1 MPEDANTTPRK
12 KDVLEI
18 LESVSKIVAAVAIPV
33 VLLFG
38 TWLVQD
44 SQTKQSVSKDYV
56 NMALNLLLK
65 KPENDQER
73 ELRDWAV
80 DLLNDNAPTKLPA
93 KIKADL
99 KSGTLNFSKLVGF
112 GLKTPHRFGFAVS
125 PDSKYLAI
133 GGYNESIR
141 LFDLATGKLISESTP
156 KGGKNPVINLPSSPS
171 VPALLTSKAITIL
184 GEDTAA
190 EILDQMFS
198 GGIEFVS
205 ELAYSPDGQKLLF
218 GTSEG
223 VVKLWNLKTGEIV
236 SFEHDKAAVT
246 GLTFIGGGNVL
257 VRDSSGA
264 IQTFDSTGKRVGEV
278 KLRSGQ

>member
-1 MPEDANTTPRK
+1 MPEDANTAPRK
-12 KDVLEI
+12 ISALKGVLEI

-38 TWLVQD
+38 TWFIQT

-56 NMALNLLLK
+56 SMALNLLQQ

-99 KSGTLNFSKLVGF
+99 KSGMLNFSSLF
-112 GLKTPHRFGFAVS
+112 TPGVKKSHRFGFAVS
-125 PDSKYLAI
+125 PDSKYVAI

-141 LFDLATGKLISESTP
+141 LFDLATGKLVSESTP
-156 KGGKNPVINLPSSPS
+156 PGSKTLFTPGLKSP
-171 VPALLTSKAITIL
+171 TSNSLGITI
-184 GEDTAA
+184 DDMA
-190 EILDQMFS
+190 EVLDQMFS

-223 VVKLWNLKTGEIV
+223 VVKLWNLKTGDIV
-236 SFEHDKAAVT
+236 SFGHDKAAVT